1 MRRWWLLAVAVAVTV
16 SVGVVVLA
24 SGGNVEPPGAT
35 RRSPSPGTAAS
46 PAPGEYGPMR
56 LAGPKRLRY
65 CYRDTGNVPAPSP
78 SASHRADYDAQFA
91 FIANRVERLRN
102 LFFTDDAIPAWVNG
116 DEMQDQLAVEA
127 RHVYTE
133 SDATQQEI
141 ALRMLGALRGPID
154 LSRTARVN
162 PLGFYSPTS
171 GQVFV
176 LRDPSGEIMTSAE
189 MVTVA
194 HELTHAITDQQ
205 FELPQPETVVLADR
219 DRNLAWSSLSEGD
232 ASLVENRFSRS
243 SLTPDELAEYKID
256 PGPPVGKTPGTTRAT
271 RSYFLVAEGQ
281 FPYTFGMSFACALYN
296 RDGWKAV
303 NAAYKDPPQSSAQ
316 ILYPDRYVAREEPS
330 DPDDPRTPRGWS
342 ELPVQSLGAAD
353 LMWLFE
359 APGTRLSRS
368 LTDPYAR
375 AAAWGGGELHL
386 YRRGNAHAMSL
397 DLVEHPEFE
406 GLCLSIAAWYRVSF
420 PVTAEHDTAP
430 HERFAI
436 RNRWGAAVLRCED
449 NEVRLGVGPTLP
461 LARALSR

>member
-1 MRRWWLLAVAVAVTV
+1 
-16 SVGVVVLA
+16 
-24 SGGNVEPPGAT
+24 
-35 RRSPSPGTAAS
+35 
-46 PAPGEYGPMR
+46 MR

-65 CYRDTGNVPAPSP
+65 CYRDVGAIPTPSP
-78 SASHRADYDAQFA
+78 SAPYLKDYDAQFA
-91 FIANRVERLRN
+91 FVANRVEQLRN
-102 LFFTDDAIPAWVNG
+102 LFFTDDAIPAWVSAK
-116 DEMQDQLAVEA
+116 EMRTQLAVEG

-133 SDATQQEI
+133 SDAQQQEL

-176 LRDPSGEIMTSAE
+176 LWESSTAVMSAAE
-189 MVTVA
+189 TVTVA

-205 FELPQPETVVLADR
+205 FGLPQPGTVVLADR

-232 ASLVENRFSRS
+232 ATLLENRFMRS
-243 SLTPDELAEYKID
+243 SMTPDELAEYEID
-256 PGPPVGKTPGTTRAT
+256 PGPPAGKTPGTTRAT

-281 FPYTFGMSFACALYN
+281 FPYTFGMSFVCALYN

-303 NAAYKDPPQSSAQ
+303 NAAYKDPPKTSAQ
-316 ILYPDRYVAREEPS
+316 VLYPDRYESGDEPA
-330 DPDDPRTPRGWS
+330 DPRDPRTPRGWDQ
-342 ELPVQSLGAAD
+342 LPVQSLGAAD

-386 YRRGNAHAMSL
+386 YRHGRAHAMSL
-397 DLVEHPEFE
+397 DLVEHPEFDH
-406 GLCLSIAAWYRVSF
+406 LCLSIAAWYRVSF
-420 PVTAEHDTAP
+420 PVTDEYEKAP
-430 HERFAI
+430 GERFAI
-436 RNRWGAAVLRCED
+436 GNRWGAAALHCGD
-449 NEVRLGVGPTLP
+449 NEVRLGVGPTLQV
-461 LARALSR
+461 ARALSR